1 MFVMYRNILSI
12 STGVLISIVEMF
24 FSMKILKKW
33 FIEIQFIPFKKFKY
47 ILTKAPTEFFI
58 ILIFF
63 YAFSIFL
70 GSMITAFIAK
80 NAKKAYAILTGF
92 ILFIITLFYMF
103 FYPFPL
109 WFKIVILSIF
119 FPFSYIG
126 GNFIELLQRK
136 KWIN

>member
-1 MFVMYRNILSI
+1 MLSI

-24 FSMKILKKW
+24 FSMKIVKEW
-33 FIEIQFIPFKKFKY
+33 FTVIQFIPLKKFEY
-47 ILTKAPTEFFI
+47 VLTEAPTEFFI

-63 YAFSIFL
+63 YASSALL
-70 GSMITAFIAK
+70 GSMITAFLAK
-80 NAKKAYAILTGF
+80 KAKKAYAILTGF

-109 WFKIVILSIF
+109 WFKIIILPIF

-126 GNFIELLQRK
+126 GNFIEFLQRK

>member
-1 MFVMYRNILSI
+1 MYRNMLSI

-33 FIEIQFIPFKKFKY
+33 FTKIQFIPLKKFKY
-47 ILTKAPTEFFI
+47 ILTEAPTEFFI
-58 ILIFF
+58 VLIFF
-63 YAFSIFL
+63 YAFSALL
-70 GSMITAFIAK
+70 GSMITAFIAR

-109 WFKIVILSIF
+109 WFKIIILPIF
-119 FPFSYIG
+119 FLFSYIG
-126 GNFIELLQRK
+126 GNFIEFLQRK

>member
-1 MFVMYRNILSI
+1 MLSLSI
-12 STGVLISIVEMF
+12 GVLMSIVEMF

-33 FIEIQFIPFKKFKY
+33 FTKIQFIPLKKFKY
-47 ILTKAPTEFFI
+47 ILTEAPTEFFI
-58 ILIFF
+58 VLIFF
-63 YAFSIFL
+63 YAFSALL
-70 GSMITAFIAK
+70 GSIITAFIVR

-103 FYPFPL
+103 LYPFPL
-109 WFKIVILSIF
+109 WFKIIILPIF

-126 GNFIELLQRK
+126 GNFIEFLQRK